1 MKSVYK
7 LLLVVPCWMFAM
19 QSAKAQSLQ
28 NTQGQSFTLQQCID
42 YALENSIAAQN
53 SILDQKIATA
63 RVKETVGLGLPQI
76 NGNVSLTSNPILR
89 RFFGQVQTLQGFG
102 GVDTKTQQP
111 LLQIPHAN
119 ATDVASEQ
127 SFFTLK
133 NSGDAGLSVN
143 QLIFNG
149 SYIVGLQAARTFQEV
164 AVKTTNQTKEQ
175 IIQLV
180 TKAYYAVLIN
190 KERTQLFTSNIGRV
204 DSLLKNTTALNK
216 NGFAESIDV
225 DRIQVTLNNLIVE
238 RDKFLN
244 MDELS
249 LALLKFQMNYPQD
262 QPINVLG
269 SIQDMQVADLTD
281 YPKDWDYKIRPD
293 YKVLEANK
301 RLQEL
306 NLKNQYASALPVIS
320 ANASTGIYTQA
331 ATFGGLFRN
340 NTTDVSGATLNGVP
354 AQGLGGN
361 NWYNYQTV
369 GVTMNM
375 PIFTGF
381 QRSYRIQQEKLK
393 LNKIE
398 NNFKSLKQGIDLEVK
413 QSSISFDNA
422 VKTLT
427 SQKQNMELASKVAR
441 VTKIKYEQGIGSNL
455 EVVDAE
461 NSLRQSQTN
470 YYGALFDAM
479 VAKVDLDKAYGQL
492 LPMYTTKN

>member
-7 LLLVVPCWMFAM
+7 LLLVVPCWMFAL
-19 QSAKAQSLQ
+19 QSAKAQSAQ
-28 NTQGQSFTLQQCID
+28 NIQGQSFTLQQCID

-76 NGNVSLTSNPILR
+76 NGNVSLTSNPMLR
-89 RFFGQVQTLQGFG
+89 RFFGYYATLQGFSP
-102 GVDTKTQQP
+102 VDPVTKLPT
-111 LLQIPHAN
+111 LQLPN
-119 ATDVASEQ
+119 AKSTDVVSEQ

-133 NSGDAGLSVN
+133 NSGDAGISFN

-164 AVKTTNQTKEQ
+164 AVKTTSQTKEQ

-249 LALLKFQMNYPQD
+249 LALLKFQMNFPQD
-262 QPINVLG
+262 QPITVLG

-340 NTTDVSGATLNGVP
+340 NTTDISGATVP
-354 AQGLGGN
+354 GIGAN

-369 GVTMNM
+369 GVTASM